1 MNIESVKSLFRLF
14 SGEDD
19 IERYTPFIELAI
31 TETKKMLL
39 PDADNTD
46 VRLSFLSAAIANHR
60 FVQFESARD
69 RTQITYGGKMLT
81 GSSETLIANSE
92 KLLRD
97 YLEICSDL
105 ISPRIFTFTGV

>member
-14 SGEDD
+14 SGEDE
-19 IERYTPFIELAI
+19 IEKYAPFIGLAL
-31 TETKKMLL
+31 TETEKMLL
-39 PDADNTD
+39 PDADKTD
-46 VRLSFLSAAIANHR
+46 VRLSFLCAAIANHR
-60 FVQFESARD
+60 FRQFESARD

-81 GSSETLIANSE
+81 DSSGSVLVNSE